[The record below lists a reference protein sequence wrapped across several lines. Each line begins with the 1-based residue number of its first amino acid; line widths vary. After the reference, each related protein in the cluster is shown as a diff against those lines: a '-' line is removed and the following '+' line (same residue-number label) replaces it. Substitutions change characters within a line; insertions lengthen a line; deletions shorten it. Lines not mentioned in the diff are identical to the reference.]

1 MGFRK
6 ALKLR
11 FDEGLSR
18 ENIDVRQNCLAE
30 LDWPLQLTSIE
41 NLSLRSGHRDLAW
54 SSPALRPA
62 AGRIFSISSDRIGLK
77 SAGGVCLKRHE
88 IVKEYIT
95 EASVEAVMLT
105 RNSNIQWFFE
115 GEVDPRIDTS
125 SDFGCFWLLITDSM
139 VIALCPDYDSERVK
153 DEVLPRD
160 VEILSFSGLLSMIDS
175 ASRLCSKFKK
185 IAVDSDVSFSCS
197 NYVPLDESFYEKTQ
211 LLTDREILRLRVLG
225 KLSEN
230 ILCEFAPELQPGMTE
245 IEIEKVLRAIF
256 IESGLEIPTLCV
268 ASDERISKSPY
279 PVSTAKKVSK
289 YLMLRATIK
298 KQGLTVSFSRYFH
311 FGAVP
316 HEIEEKHE
324 RASGIAAKAAIAIMR
339 AKSMGEVY
347 EEIRNAYIA
356 LNAVDEITRFSPGGS
371 IGYIQNRFPFAPNS
385 SIEMRSPASYV
396 LCPRIGGLFSEDTV
410 LLNPDGTAEFV
421 TLGEDFPKVKV
432 RLESFRVHRPW
443 IMII

>member
-1 MGFRK
+1 M
-6 ALKLR
+6 
-11 FDEGLSR
+11 
-18 ENIDVRQNCLAE
+18 
-30 LDWPLQLTSIE
+30 T
-41 NLSLRSGHRDLAW
+41 
-54 SSPALRPA
+54 
-62 AGRIFSISSDRIGLK
+62 
-77 SAGGVCLKRHE
+77 RHE

-95 EASVEAVMLT
+95 ETSVEAVMLT

-125 SDFGCFWLLITDSM
+125 SEFGGFWLLITDSM

-153 DEVLPRD
+153 DEVLPHD
-160 VEILSFSGLLSMIDS
+160 VEILACSGLLCMVDS
-175 ASRLCSKFKK
+175 ASRLCSKFER
-185 IAVDSDVSFSCS
+185 IAVDSDLSFSCS
-197 NYVPLDESFYEKTQ
+197 KYVPLAESFYEKTQ
-211 LLTDREILRLRVLG
+211 LLNDREILRLRVMG

-289 YLMLRATIK
+289 YIMLRATIK
-298 KQGLTVSFSRYFH
+298 KQGLTLSLSRYFH

-324 RASGIAAKAAIAIMR
+324 RASGISAKAAVAIMR
-339 AKSMGEVY
+339 AKSMGEVFA
-347 EEIRNAYIA
+347 EIKNAYIS
-356 LNAVDEITRFSPGGS
+356 LNATNEIMSYSPGGS
-371 IGYIQNRFPFAPNS
+371 IGYTQNRFLFSPDSQIA
-385 SIEMRSPASYV
+385 MKSPASYV
-396 LCPRIGGLFSEDTV
+396 IGPRIGGLFSEDTV
-410 LLNPDGTAEFV
+410 LLNSSGTAELI

-443 IMII
+443 IMVI